1 MKTTALG
8 AAVLALILGAPGLA
22 AQQPTHQMP
31 QRVQTMDSQRMG
43 MMDSQGMRMMDSMD
57 ARLDSLVTKMNR
69 ASGNAK
75 VTAMAQVINE
85 LVAQRRTMRTHM
97 REIMESHGGMMGGNM
112 RMKRDSGSASPAP
125 RSEPEGADSSHAQQH
140 PAK

>member
-1 MKTTALG
+1 MKTTVIA
-8 AAVLALILGAPGLA
+8 AAVLTLILGAQGSA
-22 AQQPTHQMP
+22 AQQPTQQMP
-31 QRVQTMDSQRMG
+31 QRVQAMDSQRMR

-85 LVAQRRTMRTHM
+85 LVAQRRTMRAHM
-97 REIMESHGGMMGGNM
+97 REMMQSH
-112 RMKRDSGSASPAP
+112 SG
-125 RSEPEGADSSHAQQH
+125 HAQHH
-140 PAK
+140 PEK